1 MSEGK
6 LRHED
11 VLEIIRMVE
20 LGDAFT
26 EFKLKYE
33 GIEIEISK
41 GGRRTVLGGAEVVAV
56 APEPLRLA
64 TVTPAALAPASPP
77 AAAAGAAGIAAGM
90 VVIKAPMVGTF
101 YSAPE
106 PGAQPFVKIGSKVHA
121 NDTVCII
128 EVMKL
133 MNALSAEASGE
144 VVDVLV
150 ADGETVEYGQPLVVI
165 KPTQ

>member
-20 LGDAFT
+20 LGDSFT
-26 EFKLKYE
+26 EFRLKYE

-41 GGRRTVLGGAEVVAV
+41 GGRRPALAEAEAEVVAV
-56 APEPLRLA
+56 APEPLRFSTA
-64 TVTPAALAPASPP
+64 APDAPAATSG
-77 AAAAGAAGIAAGM
+77 AAAIAAGM

-101 YSAPE
+101 YSASE

-133 MNALSAEASGE
+133 MNALAAETSGE
-144 VVDVLV
+144 VVNVLV

-165 KPTQ
+165 KPNQ

>member
-20 LGDAFT
+20 LGDSFT
-26 EFKLKYE
+26 EFRLKYE

-41 GGRRTVLGGAEVVAV
+41 GGRRPALAEAEVVAV
-56 APEPLRLA
+56 APEPLRFS
-64 TVTPAALAPASPP
+64 TAAPDAP
-77 AAAAGAAGIAAGM
+77 AAASGAAAIAAGM

-101 YSAPE
+101 YSASE

-133 MNALSAEASGE
+133 MNALAAETSGE

-165 KPTQ
+165 KPNQ

>member
-26 EFKLKYE
+26 EFRLKYE

-41 GGRRTVLGGAEVVAV
+41 GGRRPALAGAEVVAV
-56 APEPLRLA
+56 APEPLRLSTA
-64 TVTPAALAPASPP
+64 APASLAPAAASG
-77 AAAAGAAGIAAGM
+77 AAAIAAGM

-101 YSAPE
+101 YSASE
-106 PGAQPFVKIGSKVHA
+106 PGAQPFVKIGAKVHA

-133 MNALSAEASGE
+133 MNALAAETSGE

-165 KPTQ
+165 KPNQ

>member
-6 LRHED
+6 LPHED

-20 LGDAFT
+20 LGDSFT
-26 EFKLKYE
+26 EFRLKYE

-41 GGRRTVLGGAEVVAV
+41 GGRRPALAEAEVVAV
-56 APEPLRLA
+56 APEPLRFP
-64 TVTPAALAPASPP
+64 TAAPDAP
-77 AAAAGAAGIAAGM
+77 AAASGAAAIAAGM

-101 YSAPE
+101 YSASE

-133 MNALSAEASGE
+133 MNALAAETSGE

-150 ADGETVEYGQPLVVI
+150 ADGETVEYDQPLVVI